1 MTPDAS
7 PYPPPQCKPQDPTR
21 FVLVGAS
28 HPGNVGATARA
39 MKVMGFADLV
49 LVAPRWADVLSREE
63 TLAFASGATDVLER
77 ARIVPTLRQALD
89 GITWACATVMT
100 PRDFGPPTH
109 APREHFAALAPEG
122 RRVAFVFGGERHGLT
137 SGEQGRG
144 QAQQGRGGGQRV
156 HTGPAGKQALTISGK
171 GIAGDDPGRGDGRR
185 GIGPTGPTGPD
196 RHRAHGCCG

>member
-1 MTPDAS
+1 MTPDVS

-77 ARIVPTLRQALD
+77 ARIVPPLRQALD

-100 PRDFGPPTH
+100 PRDFGATNFGNH
-109 APREHFAALAPEG
+109 LLYFIREIFQNDVLRQA
-122 RRVAFVFGGERHGLT
+122 VAFQGLI
-137 SGEQGRG
+137 QRG
-144 QAQQGRGGGQRV
+144 A
-156 HTGPAGKQALTISGK
+156 
-171 GIAGDDPGRGDGRR
+171 
-185 GIGPTGPTGPD
+185 
-196 RHRAHGCCG
+196 RA